1 MYITPYKDW
10 FNTRNE
16 HQENIY
22 FYATN
27 PKSMDTSGLLAADK
41 RAKNEIEELEFLI
54 RQVKEYR
61 TALSKRYN
69 EIQSME
75 YTLELSL
82 QRKSSWRGDKKIY
95 NISIDRIF
103 SDGFRESIIKET
115 YEGRERHKAI
125 KRFKELQKAHPG
137 INAIVDIEKKSW
149 EK

>member
-27 PKSMDTSGLLAADK
+27 PKSMDTAELLTADK
-41 RAKNEIEELEFLI
+41 RAQNEIEELEFLI

-82 QRKSSWRGDKKIY
+82 LRKSDWRGDKKTY

-103 SDGFRESIIKET
+103 SDSFRENIIKET

-125 KRFKELQKAHPG
+125 KRFKDLQKAHPG